1 MKASRRRCKVFGKRI
16 TMFRLFGFEVRADA
30 SWLIVAFLVAWS
42 LASSL
47 FPEAFPGMTLS
58 IYWGMGVIGALL
70 LFASV
75 VAHEFMH
82 SWVARRSGMTIK
94 GITLFLFGGVA
105 EMHDEPP
112 NPRAEFLMAIA
123 GPLTS
128 LFLGGA
134 FYGLTILAGRLSAPL
149 PLLGVLA
156 YLWPIN
162 LALAAFNLVPA
173 FPLDGGRVLRAALW
187 KLTGKLRRSTRIA
200 TLIGS
205 GFAFLLMGFAV
216 FSLWRGSL
224 LNAVWWFLIGMFL
237 HNASQG
243 SYRQLI
249 VREYL
254 EGEPVARF
262 LEQNPTTVSY
272 HISVEQL
279 VNEYVY
285 RNPDDLFPVMQ
296 EDTLVGCV
304 SAKEIESLPREQ
316 WERTTVK
323 EISLACTPENTIP
336 ASADANEAFGL
347 MRRTGRK
354 RLLVVEGEHLVG
366 IISLRDV
373 LQRLS
378 FQLRLRKSP
387 PPHSA

>member
-1 MKASRRRCKVFGKRI
+1 MFGKRV
-16 TMFRLFGFEVRADA
+16 TLFHLFGFEVRVDA
-30 SWLIVAFLVAWS
+30 SWLIIASLVTWS

-47 FPEAFPGMTLS
+47 FPQSFPGLATS
-58 IYWGMGVIGALL
+58 VYWGMGVIGAVL

-82 SWVARRSGMTIK
+82 SWVARRSGMTSK

-105 EMHDEPP
+105 EMHAEPP
-112 NPRAEFLMAIA
+112 DPRTEFLMAIA

-134 FYGLTILAGRLSAPL
+134 FYGLALLASRLAAPI

-162 LALAAFNLVPA
+162 LALAVFNLIPA
-173 FPLDGGRVLRAALW
+173 FPLDGGRVLRAVLW
-187 KLTGKLRRSTRIA
+187 RFTGRLRRSTRIA
-200 TLIGS
+200 TFIGS
-205 GFAFLLMGFAV
+205 GFAFLLIGLAV

-224 LNAVWWFLIGMFL
+224 LNAVWWFMIGVFL

-243 SYRQLI
+243 SYRQLLI
-249 VREYL
+249 REFL
-254 EGEPVARF
+254 EGEPVSQF
-262 LEQNPTTVSY
+262 LEQDPVTVSY
-272 HISVEQL
+272 HISVERL
-279 VNEYVY
+279 VDEYVY
-285 RNPDDLFPVMQ
+285 RRPDSLFPVMQ

-304 SAKEIESLPREQ
+304 SVEEVGQIPREQ
-316 WERTTVK
+316 WDSTTVK
-323 EISLACTPENTIP
+323 QISVACTPENTI
-336 ASADANEAFGL
+336 SVNTDANEALGL

-354 RLLVVEGEHLVG
+354 RLLVVDGEHLVG
-366 IISLRDV
+366 VVSLRNL

-378 FQLRLRKSP
+378 LQLRWKKSP
-387 PPHSA
+387 PPRSA

>member
-1 MKASRRRCKVFGKRI
+1 MFGKRI
-16 TMFRLFGFEVRADA
+16 TLFHLFGFEVRVDA
-30 SWLIVAFLVAWS
+30 SWLIIAFLVAWS

-47 FPEAFPGMTLS
+47 FPQSFPGLAAS
-58 IYWGMGVIGALL
+58 VYWGMGVVGALL

-82 SWVARRSGMTIK
+82 SWVARRSGMTIH

-112 NPRAEFLMAIA
+112 DPRSEFLMAIA

-128 LFLGGA
+128 LFLGGV
-134 FYGLTILAGRLSAPL
+134 FYGLTLLADRWSAPL

-187 KLTGKLRRSTRIA
+187 RFTGRLRRSTRIA
-200 TLIGS
+200 TMIGS

-224 LNAVWWFLIGMFL
+224 LNAVWWFMIGLFL

-243 SYRQLI
+243 AYRQLLI
-249 VREYL
+249 HEYL
-254 EGEPVARF
+254 EGEPVVRF
-262 LEQNPTTVSY
+262 IERDTMTVSY
-272 HISVEQL
+272 YISVDQL
-279 VNEYVY
+279 VDEYVY
-285 RNPDDLFPVMQ
+285 RRPDSLFPVIQ
-296 EDTLVGCV
+296 EDTLIGCV
-304 SAKEIESLPREQ
+304 SADEIEKLPRER
-316 WERTTVK
+316 WESTTVK
-323 EISLACTPENTIP
+323 EITLACTPENTIP
-336 ASADANEAFGL
+336 LDTDANEALAL
-347 MRRTGRK
+347 MRRTGKK
-354 RLLVVEGEHLVG
+354 RLVVVDGTRLVG
-366 IISLRDV
+366 IVSLRDL
-373 LQRLS
+373 LQRLA
-378 FQLRLRKSP
+378 FQLRVKKT